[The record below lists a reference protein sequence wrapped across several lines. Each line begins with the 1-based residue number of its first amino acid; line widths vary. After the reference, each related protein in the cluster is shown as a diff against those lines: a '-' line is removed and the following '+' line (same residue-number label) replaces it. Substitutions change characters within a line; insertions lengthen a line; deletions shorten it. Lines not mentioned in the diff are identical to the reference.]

1 MMYADHEYYLSKYL
15 LGREPAVPE
24 ADFQFWEK
32 QARAEVD
39 AYTYGRLKEDASLIT
54 DEVKD
59 CVCAVAELLCKSSSL
74 AEASLQEGAAG
85 PLASYSNDGQSATY
99 NLTESIYTES
109 GKRKEIRRLVYQY
122 LGATG
127 LLYAGVRGCC
137 C

>member
-1 MMYADHEYYLSKYL
+1 MYADHEYYLSDYL
-15 LGREPAVPE
+15 LGREPAIPE
-24 ADFQFWEK
+24 GDFQFWEK

-59 CVCAVAELLCKSSSL
+59 CICAVAELLCKSSSL